1 MTCCDG
7 RGQSKP
13 LNTFSMRVVCA
24 GQVIMWKQVM
34 IVTIPNLSPSHGR
47 PWGLTAWNA
56 ENTLRD
62 ALVLP
67 SGPRRSERLLCLL
80 MRVDLTARYTVFHV
94 TACQHAA
101 LPATILPYTDACTQ
115 ECTPRIWLFHCRKTL
130 TQLGH
135 GTHVTENE
143 RERESV
149 GAKRICYLWP
159 KGVRCLFI
167 CMCVCVCVFARVCQ
181 NLQRN
186 LAFLRVL
193 LSADSANISTNC
205 LEECPGAGDGH
216 PAHPYAHLHHFA
228 FESSHTCVLAR
239 RGRIK
244 PLFDICL

>member
-1 MTCCDG
+1 MRCCDG

-80 MRVDLTARYTVFHV
+80 MRVDLTASYTVFHV
-94 TACQHAA
+94 TAGEHAA
-101 LPATILPYTDACTQ
+101 LPAAILPYTDACTQ

-130 TQLGH
+130 TQLL
-135 GTHVTENE
+135 VTELMSQRTRDRKCGCKTNLLSMTQRSE
-143 RERESV
+143 VS
-149 GAKRICYLWP
+149 ICL
-159 KGVRCLFI
+159 
-167 CMCVCVCVFARVCQ
+167 CVCVCVFLRVCVKTF
-181 NLQRN
+181 N
-186 LAFLRVL
+186 V
-193 LSADSANISTNC
+193 I
-205 LEECPGAGDGH
+205 
-216 PAHPYAHLHHFA
+216 
-228 FESSHTCVLAR
+228 
-239 RGRIK
+239 
-244 PLFDICL
+244 